1 MMWNVVFFLIK
12 KGQNYSFCVH
22 IQFLLG
28 QIYETKNSPF
38 IPFIC
43 SLTGRKNK
51 DIKIY
56 SNAECISWKIY
67 KKANVNIV
75 D

>member
-1 MMWNVVFFLIK
+1 M
-12 KGQNYSFCVH
+12 
-22 IQFLLG
+22 
-28 QIYETKNSPF
+28 
-38 IPFIC
+38 PFIC